1 MIDLHSQIIPGIDD
15 GSRSIEETMLLIK
28 EAKEAGFNRII
39 STSHYMTSRYEYDES
54 SREQFLK
61 IIEKGASELGIN
73 VEFHLGSE
81 IFVTY
86 DMIDLIKQKKASTIN
101 GTKYILFELPMQA
114 EMPNLKNIV
123 SNLISN
129 GYIPII
135 AHPERYEY
143 VKEDPNWLIE
153 FIELGVLFQA
163 NYGSIRG
170 YYGKSAQSTVKKLL
184 KNDMIHF
191 LGSDVHRAGS
201 VYKRMPQILDE
212 LNKILDKDCLKKL
225 TTTNARLV
233 LQNKPVYTE
242 IPKKIKK
249 GFW

>member
-1 MIDLHSQIIPGIDD
+1 MIDLHSHIIPGIDD